1 MNKRTADGLA
11 DILIGQLIEK
21 LIPIDGKPGLYK
33 LPDFEINLPILGKK
47 KLNLGD
53 SVAYK
58 PKEGTIT
65 IRNLGGQLLDFILV
79 MKGYCFL
86 YQILHEKEVGTWIH
100 EKHKW
105 WVVQIPQNEDRVDEI
120 TKFLKTMTGTP
131 DDKDLSFFTA
141 TDVKYL
147 KDKIAAGNEIVPKN
161 EIFSDPWERE
171 IYEKTG
177 YLIFQNLTLQNSIG
191 FREIKFSEFNE
202 DAITTGGNKLPIRYR
217 KEQSGVYRASFFPYG
232 FIVPEAE
239 DANNIP
245 TQIALTIKAQCVNPY
260 IAHVISGD
268 PFATFSSAVL
278 NSVTEVIRESYVHE
292 VSKKIALVGKK
303 LSKAEKERIASE
315 NIIVR
320 IQDRVIEELRK
331 NFFGFDFGMTNINSE
346 IVQIIDI
353 DIVGPLAIKL
363 KEIAT
368 KTFTSQVERDN
379 ALLNAIND
387 VLVAKEKAKAQ
398 FAVRDEETAMII
410 RNAANLNL
418 SVAEYIEKII
428 VPEQKIR
435 TVEAFKPGGANIN
448 TSGILE
454 KLIDNN

>member
-1 MNKRTADGLA
+1 MIVKKTTADGLV
-11 DILIGQLIEK
+11 DIFIGQLIEK

-33 LPDFEINLPILGKK
+33 LPDFEFNFPIIGKK
-47 KLNLGD
+47 KLNLG
-53 SVAYK
+53 SSIAYE

-65 IRNLGGQLLDFILV
+65 IVNLGNQLSTFLLN

-86 YQILHEKEVGTWIH
+86 YEILPNKKKWIH

-105 WVVQIPQNEDRVDEI
+105 WVVQIPLSVDRVDEI
-120 TKFLKTMTGTP
+120 SKFLKIMTNTAENES
-131 DDKDLSFFTA
+131 LSFFDA
-141 TDVKYL
+141 DDVKYL
-147 KDKIAAGNEIVPKN
+147 KDEITAGRKITPKN
-161 EIFSDPWERE
+161 EILSDPWERE
-171 IYEKTG
+171 IYQKTG
-177 YLIFQNLTLQNSIG
+177 FLIFQNLTLQNSIG

-202 DAITTGGNKLPIRYR
+202 DTVGGNNLPIRYR

-245 TQIALTIKAQCVNPY
+245 TRVALMIKAQCVNPY

-268 PFATFSSAVL
+268 PFATFSAAVL

-292 VSKKIALVGKK
+292 VSKKIALTGKK
-303 LSKAEKERIASE
+303 LSKAEKELIKSE

-320 IQDRVIEELRK
+320 IQNRVIEELRK
-331 NFFGFDFGMTNINSE
+331 SFFGFDFGMTNDSSE

-353 DIVGPLAIKL
+353 DIVGPLAVKL

-379 ALLNAIND
+379 ELLNAINKA
-387 VLVAKEKAKAQ
+387 LVAKELAKAQ
-398 FAVRDEETAMII
+398 FAVNDEEADAIL
-410 RNAANLNL
+410 RNAAKLQMEPL
-418 SVAEYIEKII
+418 DYIKTFI
-428 VPEQKIR
+428 VPDQKIR
-435 TVEAFKPGGANIN
+435 TVGAFKPGGATLN
-448 TSGILE
+448 TSSILE
-454 KLIDNN
+454 KLID